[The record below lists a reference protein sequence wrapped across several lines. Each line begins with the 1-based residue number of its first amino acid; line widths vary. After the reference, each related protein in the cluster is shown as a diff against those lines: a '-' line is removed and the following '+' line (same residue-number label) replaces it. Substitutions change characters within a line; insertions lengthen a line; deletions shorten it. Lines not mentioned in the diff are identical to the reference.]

1 MMLSL
6 ARLIGLSAAAVT
18 SLAVLLSLMLSGQI
32 NELDEKG
39 HQLKTYAS
47 AIFRAS
53 ELRYSTAQIQ
63 QFYTDASL
71 TLDAE
76 PVAEAQQHYQQALGL
91 IEELK
96 RDTPEFN
103 SQISALRP
111 AVEQLNQVG
120 AQMVAAYRDA
130 GKAGGDKVM
139 EDFDARSAQVIESFG
154 RLFEPLQ
161 KRYEEVEGLAEDTRS
176 SVLTSSLIAWGLVI
190 VVVLSSMG
198 LIYVR
203 ALPPLRRLQRSLLS
217 LGGGGGDL
225 GRRLRKDRDDELGSV
240 VDAFNGFVA
249 SLAEQMTTVTQVA
262 HNLNGASDS
271 LVREAQLSE
280 QNAERLQAEVE
291 QVAAAVNQ
299 MSSTVQNVAQ
309 NAQASAEQT
318 RDANKQSVAA
328 LDIVNATIG
337 DVQQLAE
344 EVGRAA
350 GVIQA
355 LEGNTQEIGG
365 VLEVIRTIAE
375 QTNLLA
381 LNAAIEAARAGEQG
395 RGFAVVA
402 DEVRTLANRTQRS
415 TEEIHSMIE
424 RLQKA
429 ARDAVAVMQSGR
441 EHAEQGVSKS
451 QDAGRSLQSI
461 RTSVESVSAMSLHIA
476 EAAREQASVTEEINQ
491 RVHSVSQVAQQSLLQ
506 AHQTLSSGR
515 TAKDNAELLDG
526 IVARF
531 KL

>member
-18 SLAVLLSLMLSGQI
+18 SLAVLLSLMLSGQL

-217 LGGGGGDL
+217 LGGGGDL

>member
-1 MMLSL
+1 MNLSL
-6 ARLIGLSAAAVT
+6 ARLIGLSTAALS
-18 SLAVLLSLMLSGQI
+18 SLALLLSVIVYGQI
-32 NELDEKG
+32 NDLDELG
-39 HQLKTYAS
+39 HELKTYGN

-76 PVAEAQQHYQQALGL
+76 PAAEAKSHYQQALQL
-91 IEELK
+91 IDQLQREA
-96 RDTPEFN
+96 PEFAT
-103 SQISALRP
+103 QISALRP
-111 AVEQLNQVG
+111 AIERLNQVG
-120 AQMVAAYRDA
+120 AQMVDAYRDA

-139 EDFDARSAQVIESFG
+139 EDFDGRSAQVIESFG
-154 RLFEPLQ
+154 LLFEPLQ
-161 KRYEEVEGLAEDTRS
+161 KRYQGIENSAEDTRTS
-176 SVLTSSLIAWGLVI
+176 LLTSSLIAWGLVI

-203 ALPPLRRLQRSLLS
+203 ALPPLRRLQRSLLG
-217 LGGGGGDL
+217 LGSGGGDL

-249 SLAEQMTTVTQVA
+249 SLAEQMSTVTQVA
-262 HNLNGASDS
+262 HSLNGASDS
-271 LVREAQLSE
+271 LVRDAQLSE
-280 QNAERLQAEVE
+280 RNAESLQAEVE

-328 LDIVNATIG
+328 LEIVNATIN
-337 DVQQLAE
+337 DVQQLAD

-365 VLEVIRTIAE
+365 VLEVIRTIAD

-429 ARDAVAVMQSGR
+429 ARDAVAVMESGR
-441 EHAEQGVSKS
+441 EHAEQGVHKS

-461 RTSVESVSAMSLHIA
+461 RASVESVSAMSLHIA

-491 RVHSVSQVAQQSLLQ
+491 RVHSVSQVAQQSLQQ

-515 TAKDNAELLDG
+515 SAKDNAQLLDG

>member
-1 MMLSL
+1 MTISL
-6 ARLIGLSAAAVT
+6 ARLLALSTATV
-18 SLAVLLSLMLSGQI
+18 SGVAVLLSVILNGQI
-32 NELDEKG
+32 NALDELARE
-39 HQLKTYAS
+39 LKTNNA
-47 AIFRAS
+47 ALFRAS

-71 TLDAE
+71 TLEAE
-76 PVAEAQQHYQQALGL
+76 PEAEARSHYQDALQL
-91 IEELK
+91 IEQLQREA
-96 RDTPEFN
+96 PEFAA
-103 SQISALRP
+103 QISALRP
-111 AVEQLNQVG
+111 AIDQLNQVG
-120 AQMVAAYRDA
+120 ARMVNAYRDS
-130 GKAGGDKVM
+130 GKDGGGVVM
-139 EDFDARSAQVIESFG
+139 EDFDARSAKVIESFG
-154 RLFEPLQ
+154 QLFEPLQ
-161 KRYEEVEGLAEDTRS
+161 QRHDQLESLTEETRSDVLVS
-176 SVLTSSLIAWGLVI
+176 SVLAWGLVI

-203 ALPPLRRLQRSLLS
+203 TLPPLRQLQSSLVALS
-217 LGGGGGDL
+217 GSGGDL
-225 GRRLRKDRDDELGSV
+225 SRRVDKNRDDELGAV
-240 VDAFNGFVA
+240 VDAFNGFIA
-249 SLAEQMTTVTQVA
+249 KLAEQMSTVTQVA
-262 HNLNGASDS
+262 HSLNGASHS
-271 LVREAQLSE
+271 LMREAQLSE
-280 QNAERLQAEVE
+280 ENAERLQTEVE
-291 QVAAAVNQ
+291 QVATAVNE
-299 MSSTVQNVAQ
+299 MASTVQDVAQ

-318 RDANKQSVAA
+318 RDANKQSAAA

-365 VLEVIRTIAE
+365 VLDVIRTIAE

-441 EHAEQGVSKS
+441 QHAEQGVHKS

-461 RTSVESVSAMSLHIA
+461 RASVEAVSSMSLHIA
-476 EAAREQASVTEEINQ
+476 EAAREQASVTEEIN
-491 RVHSVSQVAQQSLLQ
+491 RRIHNVSQVAQQSLQQ
-506 AHQTLSSGR
+506 AQQTLSSGR
-515 TAKDNAELLDG
+515 SAKDNAEKLDS
-526 IVARF
+526 IVGGF